1 VTAPRKPTSV
11 EVWKA
16 IDDAAFKDEV
26 DRVAAMSDQELE
38 AELLKDGFD
47 PKDLESSKNE
57 TPEEPK
63 SKPAPVRRL
72 PIRRAAPWLIAAT
85 LTFTLIGLAAMNVV
99 SVVGHGAPDPAELAA
114 TLRKDAKAACGLSK
128 WRTCLD
134 RLNDADR
141 LDPAGASE
149 TQALRKKAEDELHA
163 QPER

>member
-16 IDDAAFKDEV
+16 IDDAALKDEV

-47 PKDLESSKNE
+47 PKDLESPKIE
-57 TPEEPK
+57 TPESK

-72 PIRRAAPWLIAAT
+72 PVRRAAPWLIAAT
-85 LTFTLIGLAAMNVV
+85 LTFTLIGLATMNVV
-99 SVVGHGAPDPAELAA
+99 TVVGQGAPDPAERAG
-114 TLRKDAKAACGLSK
+114 TLRKDAKAACDQSK

-134 RLNDADR
+134 RLNDADQ
-141 LDPAGASE
+141 LDPAGASG